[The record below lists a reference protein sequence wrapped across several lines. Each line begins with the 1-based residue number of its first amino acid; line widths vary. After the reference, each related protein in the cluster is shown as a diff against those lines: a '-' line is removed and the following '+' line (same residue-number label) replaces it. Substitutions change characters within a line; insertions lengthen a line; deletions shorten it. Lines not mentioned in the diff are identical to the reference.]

1 LLNSN
6 VKNNHSNSKKLETNQ
21 EMKPKLTWKPKQFK
35 QAKIKWWFWLLLTI
49 FCFGIWFA
57 HQSIHQMR

>member
-1 LLNSN
+1 MDPNFKNALLQL
-6 VKNNHSNSKKLETNQ
+6 VKSKMND
-21 EMKPKLTWKPKQFK
+21 WKPKQFK
-35 QAKIKWWFWLLLTI
+35 QAKIKWWFWLLLAI

>member
-1 LLNSN
+1 MND
-6 VKNNHSNSKKLETNQ
+6 
-21 EMKPKLTWKPKQFK
+21 WKPKQSR
-35 QAKIKWWFWLLLTI
+35 QAKIKWWFWLLLAI